1 MIPTKSLVAFVV
13 AELVSGVRYQVQ
25 SKHGTGGQKMAN
37 EKRLIDAN
45 DLKNEMLEENP
56 YIYLSPF
63 GYCAC
68 SPKTDGE
75 LVFKREEV
83 LLAIDSAPTVDAV
96 EVVHGRWEQVQ
107 MWATKAK
114 YRCSVC
120 GREIMS
126 ATKVNIEK
134 YPYCHCG
141 AKMDGD
147 GNG

>member
-1 MIPTKSLVAFVV
+1 
-13 AELVSGVRYQVQ
+13 
-25 SKHGTGGQKMAN
+25 MAT

-45 DLKNEMLEENP
+45 VFAEHLERM
-56 YIYLSPF
+56 
-63 GYCAC
+63 A
-68 SPKTDGE
+68 KTTYPN
-75 LVFKREEV
+75 
-83 LLAIDSAPTVDAV
+83 LLPGLLEAADFARDFIPTVDAV

-107 MWATKAK
+107 RWATKAK

-147 GNG
+147 RDD

>member
-1 MIPTKSLVAFVV
+1 
-13 AELVSGVRYQVQ
+13 
-25 SKHGTGGQKMAN
+25 MAN

-45 DLKNEMLEENP
+45 VLMEQVKKEQSKYENN
-56 YIYLSPF
+56 
-63 GYCAC
+63 GY
-68 SPKTDGE
+68 DEWLNGIL
-75 LVFKREEV
+75 LVLDK
-83 LLAIDSAPTVDAV
+83 AIDEIEDAPTVDAV

-107 MWATKAK
+107 RWATKAK

-126 ATKVNIEK
+126 AVKVNIEK

-147 GNG
+147 GNGN

>member
-1 MIPTKSLVAFVV
+1 MT
-13 AELVSGVRYQVQ
+13 
-25 SKHGTGGQKMAN
+25 N

-45 DLKNEMLEENP
+45 VVLAKKFTTGLSDASGNYYGYADVVFADDIEN
-56 YIYLSPF
+56 
-63 GYCAC
+63 
-68 SPKTDGE
+68 
-75 LVFKREEV
+75 
-83 LLAIDSAPTVDAV
+83 APTVDDV

-107 MWATKAK
+107 RWATKAK

-147 GNG
+147 GNV

>member
-1 MIPTKSLVAFVV
+1 
-13 AELVSGVRYQVQ
+13 
-25 SKHGTGGQKMAN
+25 MAN

-96 EVVHGRWEQVQ
+96 EVVHGRWIQSEPGY
-107 MWATKAK
+107 KL
-114 YRCSVC
+114 CSHCMADVAIYS
-120 GREIMS
+120 GHR
-126 ATKVNIEK
+126 N
-134 YPYCHCG
+134 YCPNCG
-141 AKMDGD
+141 AKMDLKGE
-147 GNG
+147 